1 MSDEGE
7 MTSTPA
13 DLPVLATVA
22 CPFCGVV
29 VPDARYCGAC
39 GAHLVHRGR
48 RGSQRLHAYA
58 AFPDEPVLRLSVVTS
73 LFPHLSHR
81 AKAPFRIAF
90 AVFGVLLVIFS
101 LAGTSAPL
109 IAVSALSVPLLFL
122 VYVWEVD
129 PYEGSFLPPTF
140 LCLLLGAGL
149 GAGWAIVGGSYV
161 DKALIPS
168 LSPSLTNHSA
178 LVAAIAV
185 PAIGQLLACVP
196 MVVVRALQRGPIE
209 SLDGFVAGAT
219 GALGFTLAATIDL
232 MSPWLS
238 NGQLTHESFL
248 ANITQV
254 ILRGVTLPL
263 ITALAT
269 GFIGMAFWTKS
280 GPRAMASRSRWLTSP
295 GLALALALVVQ
306 VGLGFTDIAALSDAV
321 LVGIHLAALG
331 VLTLAMRVGLHHVL
345 LHEALDVRIGSPRV
359 CPSCS
364 HLVPAMAFCPQCGVA
379 ERAVARPHRI
389 GATWPLINGVA
400 APDVGTT
407 DPDATD
413 PDATDPDATDPEA
426 TLPDTPWPTAPPG
439 APGLKIGFPGAH
451 ELASPTHRV
460 SHRTKALLLLGGLGL
475 LTATLIIVV
484 LLATPGPTSS
494 CNPLTCQGPPIGH
507 PGQQQSETGS
517 PEAYG
522 TLYTNAKGFTV
533 RYPPRPQVQ
542 RSSEGIDL
550 TYDYV
555 DGGASSLD
563 IAGGSADG
571 ATAETAVES
580 VAASNFPDTAP
591 TYELPNP
598 WIGYQP
604 AYGAAYD
611 VQPASADGSTQ
622 TDQVVVAAA
631 VKDKFVIVVL
641 EEGALLPT
649 VTSRSPYFNGHPSPA
664 GVNMAYGFGDF
675 IVNRISFPSR

>member
-1 MSDEGE
+1 MSEMGDNGE
-7 MTSTPA
+7 MTSTPP
-13 DLPVLATVA
+13 DLPVLATIE
-22 CPFCGVV
+22 CPHCGVV
-29 VPDARYCGAC
+29 VPDARFCGAC
-39 GAHLVHRGR
+39 GAHLVHSGLRASR
-48 RGSQRLHAYA
+48 RLHAYA
-58 AFPDEPVLRLSVVTS
+58 AFPDEPVFRLSVVTS

-90 AVFGVLLVIFS
+90 GVFVALLVIFA

-109 IAVSALSVPLLFL
+109 IAVSALSVPSLFV
-122 VYVWEVD
+122 VYIWEVD

-149 GAGWAIVGGSYV
+149 GAGWAIVGGAYV
-161 DKALIPS
+161 DKALVPS
-168 LSPSLTNHSA
+168 LSASLTSHSV
-178 LVAAIAV
+178 LVAALAV

-248 ANITQV
+248 SNITQV

-263 ITALAT
+263 VTALAT

-280 GPRAMASRSRWLTSP
+280 TARATSSRSRWLTSP

-306 VGLGFTDIAALSDAV
+306 VGLGFTDVAALSDAV

-331 VLTLAMRVGLHHVL
+331 VLTLAMRVGLHYVL
-345 LHEALDVRIGSPRV
+345 LHEAVDVRIGGPRV

-379 ERAVARPHRI
+379 ERAVARPHRV
-389 GATWPLINGVA
+389 GATWPLINGVTTQPGERPTGPE
-400 APDVGTT
+400 APL
-407 DPDATD
+407 PDA
-413 PDATDPDATDPEA
+413 
-426 TLPDTPWPTAPPG
+426 PWPTAPPG
-439 APGLKIGFPGAH
+439 APGLKLGFPGAH
-451 ELASPTHRV
+451 ELASPAHRV

-475 LTATLIIVV
+475 LTVTLIVV
-484 LLATPGPTSS
+484 ALLATPGPAPS

-507 PGQQQSETGS
+507 PGQQQNAAGS
-517 PEAYG
+517 PEVYG
-522 TLYTNAKGFTV
+522 TLYKNSTGFSV
-533 RYPPRPQVQ
+533 RYPPQPQVQ
-542 RSSEGIDL
+542 KGSGGIDL

-563 IAGGSADG
+563 VVGGSADG
-571 ATAETAVES
+571 ATAETAVEN
-580 VAASNFPDTAP
+580 VAASEFPDTQP
-591 TYELPNP
+591 TYELPDP

-631 VKDKFVIVVL
+631 VKDGFAIIVL

-649 VTSRSPYFNGHPSPA
+649 VTSNSPFFNGHPSPA
-664 GVNMAYGFGDF
+664 RVNMAYGFGDF
-675 IVNRISFPSR
+675 IVNRISFPTRSQ